1 MEVNSQQARSF
12 ASLRKIMESGPVGG
26 EVNSQQARSF
36 ASLRKTMESGPVGG
50 EVSSGDPVFPT
61 GTQRGNPGTDDWY
74 HVVSIRFRYPIFD
87 RALEMDFPR
96 YLFRKRGWPY
106 HN

>member
-1 MEVNSQQARSF
+1 VVVF
-12 ASLRKIMESGPVGG
+12 GGG
-26 EVNSQQARSF
+26 EGKVLPFVKLHPYSF
-36 ASLRKTMESGPVGG
+36 RGD

-61 GTQRGNPGTDDWY
+61 GAQRGNPGTDDWF

-87 RALEMDFPR
+87 RTLEMDFPR
-96 YLFRKRGWPY
+96 YLFRKKGWPY